1 MGVGGEICPNYVQNW
16 ELPLW
21 FKVAIGMD
29 GTFVDDQ
36 HDDLPRFTMIYLFN
50 MVVVHSFATF
60 NSQRVD
66 IVMMVGNF
74 VGATADL
81 ANGSHHGPLRSMM
94 YRSDLVISIA
104 MLVC

>member
-1 MGVGGEICPNYVQNW
+1 
-16 ELPLW
+16 
-21 FKVAIGMD
+21 MD